1 VTERTPGAQRRSRRG
16 VPHPVAT
23 VQIDAAV
30 DDALVASMIADLDT
44 GFARLVEHYAPVVA
58 SVTGRVSGRV
68 EDAEDLSAE
77 TFFRAYRALR
87 DYSEERLS
95 ELQVRPWLVTIALN
109 LARNTARAR
118 ARRPQETAI
127 TEARDPRSGGRE
139 PAELAL
145 AATDRDDLARRLA
158 ALSMNER
165 VAVVLRHVVEMPVA
179 EIAAVLGCKE
189 VTARSH
195 IARGLAHL
203 RASYEK
209 DPTFGRD
216 SNPVRTRR
224 GGER

>member
-1 VTERTPGAQRRSRRG
+1 M
-16 VPHPVAT
+16 AT
-23 VQIDAAV
+23 LQLDASV
-30 DDALVASMIADLDT
+30 DDALVASMIADFDA
-44 GFARLVEHYAPVVA
+44 GFARLVECYAPVVV

-68 EDAEDLSAE
+68 EDAEDLAAE

-87 DYSEERLS
+87 NYSEQRLA

-109 LARNTARAR
+109 LARNTARDR
-118 ARRPQETAI
+118 GRRPKETPI
-127 TEARDPRSGGRE
+127 TDAHEPRSAARDTS
-139 PAELAL
+139 ELAL
-145 AATDRDDLARRLA
+145 ASSERDDLAQRLA

-179 EIAAVLGCKE
+179 EIASVLGCKE

-203 RASYEK
+203 RASYEH
-209 DPTFGRD
+209 DPSRD
-216 SNPVRTRR
+216 RHVQTRR

>member
-1 VTERTPGAQRRSRRG
+1 M
-16 VPHPVAT
+16 AT
-23 VQIDAAV
+23 VQLDASV
-30 DDALVASMIADLDT
+30 DDALLATMITDFDA
-44 GFARLVEHYAPVVA
+44 GFARLVECYGPVVV

-68 EDAEDLSAE
+68 EDAEDLAAE

-87 DYSEERLS
+87 DYSAQRLA

-109 LARNTARAR
+109 LARNSARDR
-118 ARRPQETAI
+118 ARRPKETPIADSD
-127 TEARDPRSGGRE
+127 EPRSAARDTS
-139 PAELAL
+139 ELAL
-145 AATDRDDLARRLA
+145 AASERDDLAQRLA

-179 EIAAVLGCKE
+179 EIARVLGCKE

-203 RASYEK
+203 RASYQH
-209 DPTFGRD
+209 DASHDRR
-216 SNPVRTRR
+216 VRTGR